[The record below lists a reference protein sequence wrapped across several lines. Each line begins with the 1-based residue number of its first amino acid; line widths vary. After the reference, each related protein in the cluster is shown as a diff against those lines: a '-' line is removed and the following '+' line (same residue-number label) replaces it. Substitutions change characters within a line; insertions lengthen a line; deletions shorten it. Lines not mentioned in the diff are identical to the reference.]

1 MHTNDSYTDK
11 MHDLFS
17 ELEGASLI
25 YIMGHAGSDIDMFNG
40 ESQLDIVSV
49 NKCKTPK
56 AFGQHIGHVC
66 QRITDRAMEEQADLK
81 PGKRSQFIEEV
92 NHYFGLLVKE
102 TLFEPALRGEGEK
115 RNRKHDKVYLFKTVS
130 VILEDGRD
138 VSSLQKEHFR
148 KLAFRYSAAWR
159 RAIKESRT
167 KLKELAML
175 VEYLPDGRVN
185 KARAVNKII
194 VKSTAARLAL
204 LARIFFEIRIFAT
217 GNKRELVRCF
227 TQNFGTVHK
236 DDLSPVT
243 FRNKFDR
250 PDSVA
255 IGYMRCELQ
264 GLLDI
269 LDKLEKRYS

>member
-17 ELEGASLI
+17 ELDGASQI
-25 YIMGHAGSDIDMFNG
+25 FITGHAGSDIDMFNG
-40 ESQLDIVSV
+40 EAQLDIVSV
-49 NKCKTPK
+49 NKFKTPK

-81 PGKRSQFIEEV
+81 PGKRSGFIEEV

-102 TLFEPALRGEGEK
+102 TLFEPASRCEGEK

-148 KLAFRYSAAWR
+148 KLAFRYSLAWR

-167 KLKELAML
+167 KLKDLAFL
-175 VEYLPDGRVN
+175 VEYLPDSRV
-185 KARAVNKII
+185 KTVKAVNKII

-217 GNKRELVRCF
+217 GNKEELVRCF
-227 TQNFGTVHK
+227 THNFGTIHK

-243 FRNKFDR
+243 FRNKFDK
-250 PDSVA
+250 PDSAA
-255 IGYMRCELQ
+255 IDYVRRELE
-264 GLLDI
+264 GMIVI
-269 LDKLEKRYS
+269 LNKLEKRYY